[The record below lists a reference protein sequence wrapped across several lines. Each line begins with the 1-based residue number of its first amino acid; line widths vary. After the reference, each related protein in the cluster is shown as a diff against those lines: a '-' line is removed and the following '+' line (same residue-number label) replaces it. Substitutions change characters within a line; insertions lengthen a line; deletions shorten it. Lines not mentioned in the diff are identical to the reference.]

1 MRRAGTTADESIV
14 ERSRWLIS
22 LRWIAI
28 AGVILTAITAGRVFK
43 IPLPVAPFCVITAVL
58 IAYNLIFT
66 FLIARLRNGF
76 ANLQISLDLAC
87 LAALIH
93 FSGGIENP
101 FLFYFIFHMIIAGIL
116 LSRRA
121 AILQATFAAVLFLAM
136 VILEYTH
143 TLAHY
148 CLGGFIIE
156 DQHGN
161 LLYIAGVSFVF
172 ISTLYIA
179 VYMATSIA
187 KRLKRREAS
196 LGKANALL
204 NEKDRIKSEYVLRVT
219 HDIKEHLSAIQS
231 CVETVAGGIAGE
243 LNEKQANLLQR
254 ADERTAKLMAFV
266 KALVEI
272 TRIKL
277 AREIEFDYFSLKDTI
292 ESAINF
298 VDTKARDKSII
309 INSSIS
315 PAVDMI
321 NGAQVYI
328 EETIANILA
337 NAVKYTSAGGR
348 VDIDVEDDGGNVL
361 IRVRDTGIGIP
372 KGEIG
377 KLFEEFYR
385 ATNARLTEK
394 SGTGLGLAI
403 ARQVVARHG
412 GKIWAESEEGVGS
425 VFSII
430 LPKGGAQG

>member
-1 MRRAGTTADESIV
+1 MTRAGKTVEESIV

-28 AGVILTAITAGRVFK
+28 AGVILTAAAANLVFK
-43 IPLPVAPFCVITAVL
+43 IPLPVIPLLSIVGIL
-58 IAYNLIFT
+58 IVYNLIFT
-66 FLIARLRNGF
+66 FLIVRLRDGF

-87 LAALIH
+87 LATLVH

-101 FLFYFIFHMIIAGIL
+101 FLFYFIFHMIIASIL

-121 AILQATFAAVLFLAM
+121 AFLQATFAVALFLAM
-136 VILEYTH
+136 VTIEYTG
-143 TLAHY
+143 AMRHY
-148 CLGGFIIE
+148 CLVSFIIK
-156 DQHGN
+156 DQHSN
-161 LLYIAGVSFVF
+161 LLYIGVVSFVF
-172 ISTLYIA
+172 VSTLYIA
-179 VYMATSIA
+179 VYMATSIT
-187 KRLKRREAS
+187 KRLREREAS
-196 LGKANALL
+196 LAQANALL

-254 ADERTAKLMAFV
+254 ADDRTAKLMVFV

-277 AREIEFDYFSLKDTI
+277 AQEIEFDYFSLKDTI

-298 VDTKARDKSII
+298 VDTKARNKGII
-309 INSSIS
+309 INSSIA

-348 VDIDVEDDGGNVL
+348 VSIDVEDDGGNVL

-385 ATNARLTEK
+385 ATNARFTEK

-403 ARQVVARHG
+403 AKQVVARHG
-412 GKIWAESEEGVGS
+412 GKIWVESEEGAGS
-425 VFSII
+425 TFSII
-430 LPKGGAQG
+430 LPKGGVQG